1 MERRHKILVVDDE
14 EANVRLLK
22 RVLGE
27 EHDTLEALSGQEG
40 LELLRKHE
48 VSLIITDQR
57 MPGMTGVQLL
67 EQSLAIRPEAIR
79 ILLTG
84 YTDVQ
89 ALIDAIN
96 AGHVYKYVSKPWDRD
111 ELKVTVKR
119 ALETFELKE
128 HNNQLLREL
137 QEAFTELENLSLGT
151 IRALADALD
160 AKCDYTSGHSLRV
173 SRYAVMIGKALGLVA
188 QELRDL
194 ELGGILHDIG
204 KIGVPESILWKPA
217 RLTPEEQEVMAQHP
231 VKSAQIIGDLSCLQ
245 RAKRYVLH
253 HHEFMDG
260 SGYPNKLA
268 GEQIPLGAR
277 IILVA
282 DAYDAMTTDR
292 PYRKAIGHFRAM
304 AELKKCA
311 GKQFDPKVVEA
322 LISIIGDGEEPL
334 TQELPESYLGLAFP
348 AIDPAH
354 TGRHY
359 LAEAERQ
366 ARLGTNNSPSEKE
379 KKDLTETARRS
390 ER

>member
-1 MERRHKILVVDDE
+1 MNLRRHKVLVVDDE
-14 EANVRLLK
+14 AANLRLLR

-27 EHDTLEALSGQEG
+27 DHECFGSLSGQEA
-40 LELLRKHE
+40 LDVLKEHE

-57 MPGMTGVQLL
+57 MPGMTGVELC
-67 EQSLAIRPEAIR
+67 EESLKLRPDAIR

-96 AGHVYKYVSKPWDRD
+96 SGHVYKYVPKPWDAD
-111 ELKVTVKR
+111 ELKLTVRR

-128 HNNQLLREL
+128 RNDQLIVELRAALTSLEEL
-137 QEAFTELENLSLGT
+137 SVGT

-173 SRYAVMIGKALGLVA
+173 SRFAVLIGQAMGLDDEV
-188 QELRDL
+188 LKDV

-217 RLTPEEQEVMAQHP
+217 RLTEEETKIMAQHP
-231 VKSAQIIGDLSCLQ
+231 IRSAQIIGDLGRLG
-245 RAKRYVLH
+245 RAREYVLH

-260 SGYPNKLA
+260 SGYPDHLK
-268 GEQIPLGAR
+268 GEDIPLGAR

-292 PYRKAIGHFRAM
+292 PYRKAIGHKKAIE
-304 AELKKCA
+304 ELRKHA
-311 GKQFDPKVVEA
+311 GHQFDPKAVEA
-322 LISIIGDGEEPL
+322 LVSRVGDADAPEEA
-334 TQELPESYLGLAFP
+334 TIKAAEVKSFLGLSLP
-348 AIDPAH
+348 SIDPLQ
-354 TGRHY
+354 TGTQY
-359 LAEAERQ
+359 LAEAERR
-366 ARLGTNNSPSEKE
+366 ARLTADQEKAE
-379 KKDLTETARRS
+379 AKK
-390 ER
+390 